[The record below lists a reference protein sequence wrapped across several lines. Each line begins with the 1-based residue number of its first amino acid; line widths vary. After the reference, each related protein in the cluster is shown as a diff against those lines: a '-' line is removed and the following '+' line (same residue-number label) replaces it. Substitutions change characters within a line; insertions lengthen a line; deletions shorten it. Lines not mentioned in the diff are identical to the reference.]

1 MGHYTLCQLMGQQVL
16 SESDGARGDEKN
28 GGSSQWAMD
37 RKWGQLY
44 PYSSLSLL
52 LFSVSRGFP
61 VTCCWI
67 CNIIILDLKH
77 IDKEEEQRTVL
88 SCRWVPAAQMPC
100 GAQPRNLPQSC
111 VSCAQAQASYLL
123 WVPASSPPAIS
134 PWKLPLGSNCS

>member
-1 MGHYTLCQLMGQQVL
+1 MGQQVL

-37 RKWGQLY
+37 KKWGQLY

-52 LFSVSRGFP
+52 LFSVSRGFR

-77 IDKEEEQRTVL
+77 IDKRKNSELCSPVGGFLQHRCPAEPSLGTSL
-88 SCRWVPAAQMPC
+88 SPV
-100 GAQPRNLPQSC
+100 
-111 VSCAQAQASYLL
+111 
-123 WVPASSPPAIS
+123 
-134 PWKLPLGSNCS
+134 